1 MVERCRRSGR
11 EISARARQVI
21 VVRAGVASDAPT
33 LAALRWAFRA
43 GRARAVEDQ
52 SAFIA
57 RCADWMQR
65 QLQAADRWRCWVAT
79 RNQGMPPPP
88 RSEIIGQVWLEILPK
103 VPNPVGERDRH
114 AYLSNL
120 YVAPEARGGVGS
132 RLLDAALGWAD
143 QHGVDCIV
151 LWPTRKST
159 TLYERHG
166 FVRPG
171 EVMER
176 KSGRSL

>member
-1 MVERCRRSGR
+1 MVERRRRSGR
-11 EISARARQVI
+11 AISARSRQV
-21 VVRAGVASDAPT
+21 VAVRAAVPSDAPT

-43 GRARAVEDQ
+43 ERAPALEDQ

-57 RCADWMQR
+57 RCADWMR
-65 QLQAADRWRCWVAT
+65 RELEAAERWRCWVAT
-79 RNQGMPPPP
+79 RDRGDPAQAQ
-88 RSEIIGQVWLEILPK
+88 SEIIGQVWLQILHK

-143 QHGVDCIV
+143 LHGELIIV
-151 LWPTRKST
+151 LSPTHEST
-159 TLYERHG
+159 
-166 FVRPG
+166 
-171 EVMER
+171 
-176 KSGRSL
+176 